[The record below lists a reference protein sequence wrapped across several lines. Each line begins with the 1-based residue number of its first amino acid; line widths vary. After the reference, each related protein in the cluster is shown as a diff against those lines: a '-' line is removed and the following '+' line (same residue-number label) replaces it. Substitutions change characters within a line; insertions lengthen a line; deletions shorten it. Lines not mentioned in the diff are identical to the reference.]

1 MNEGVNGEIYNI
13 GLGEEI
19 SILELAKTL
28 IKLIKNS
35 DNYDEN
41 ITYINDR
48 DFNDKRYYIS
58 DNKIRLLGWERKISL
73 IDGLKQTI
81 EYYKNKNN

>member
-1 MNEGVNGEIYNI
+1 MNEGKIGEIYNI

-19 SILELAKTL
+19 SILDLAK
-28 IKLIKNS
+28 KLISMIKNTEE
-35 DNYDEN
+35 YDDY

-58 DNKIRLLGWERKISL
+58 DEKIRLLGWDRKINL
-73 IDGLKQTI
+73 EDGLKETI
-81 EYYKNKNN
+81 NYYIKKLL